1 MRITGFVL
9 ADEDVSAPGPVV
21 ETGVGVAG
29 YSGGF
34 AACAAPFP
42 RSCLLLREILGGELG
57 ELVLGPL
64 AFAQAEADGVF
75 ADGFF
80 E

>member
-1 MRITGFVL
+1 MRITGFLL
-9 ADEDVSAPGPVV
+9 ADEDVSAPGPIV
-21 ETGVGVAG
+21 ETGANVAG

>member
-1 MRITGFVL
+1 MR
-9 ADEDVSAPGPVV
+9 DVAWGPSV
-21 ETGVGVAG
+21 ETGAGVAG

>member
-9 ADEDVSAPGPVV
+9 ADEDVSAPGPIV
-21 ETGVGVAG
+21 ETGAGVPG

>member
-1 MRITGFVL
+1 MSREPPSDKLKAAGAKTTAVH
-9 ADEDVSAPGPVV
+9 S
-21 ETGVGVAG
+21 GVRGARLSG
-29 YSGGF
+29 Y
-34 AACAAPFP
+34 FP
-42 RSCLLLREILGGELG
+42 YGRTQFRRSCLLLREIFGGELG

>member
-9 ADEDVSAPGPVV
+9 ADEDVSAPGPIV
-21 ETGVGVAG
+21 ETGAGVPG

-34 AACAAPFP
+34 AACAARFP